1 MGLIPPKLK
10 SSLEDKVE
18 RVSLDKKGYLRDE
31 KGNVVV
37 TDKVFLYS
45 IK

>member
-1 MGLIPPKLK
+1 M
-10 SSLEDKVE
+10 EEKVE

-37 TDKVFLYS
+37 TDKVNILLVS
-45 IK
+45 NSDTESELK

>member
-1 MGLIPPKLK
+1 M
-10 SSLEDKVE
+10 EEKVE

-37 TDKVFLYS
+37 TDKVNILLVS
-45 IK
+45 NSDTKSELK